1 MDLKGSQTEK
11 NLMEAFAGES
21 QARNKYTYYASQAKK
36 DGYVQ
41 ISKFFEETANN
52 EKEHAK
58 IWFKLLHG
66 GKINGTLENL
76 ADAAEGEKYENITMY
91 PEFARV
97 AREEGFDEIARLFEG
112 VAKIEKHHEE
122 RYKKLAENIEKEI
135 VFKREEEQT
144 WECANCGFHIK
155 GKESP
160 EICPI
165 CAHPKSYFFIN
176 KQNY

>member
-66 GKINGTLENL
+66 GKIGNTIENL
-76 ADAAEGEKYENITMY
+76 ADAAEGEKYENTTMY

-112 VAKIEKHHEE
+112 VAKIEKHHQE
-122 RYKKLAENIEKEI
+122 RYEKLMQNIKEDV
-135 VFKREEEQT
+135 VFKRDEAQL
-144 WECANCGFHIK
+144 WECANCGFQVE

-160 EICPI
+160 ELCPI
-165 CAHPKSYFFIN
+165 CAHPKSFFFIN

>member
-112 VAKIEKHHEE
+112 VAKIEKHHQE
-122 RYKKLAENIEKEI
+122 RYEKLMQNIKEDV
-135 VFKREEEQT
+135 VFKRDEAQL
-144 WECANCGFHIK
+144 WECANCGFQVE

-160 EICPI
+160 ELCPI
-165 CAHPKSYFFIN
+165 CAHPKSFFFIN

>member
-52 EKEHAK
+52 EREHAK

-76 ADAAEGEKYENITMY
+76 ADAAEGEKYENTTMY

-112 VAKIEKHHEE
+112 VAKIEKHHQE
-122 RYKKLAENIEKEI
+122 RYEKLMQNIKEDV
-135 VFKREEEQT
+135 VFKRDEAQL
-144 WECANCGFHIK
+144 WECANCGFQVE

-160 EICPI
+160 ELCPI
-165 CAHPKSYFFIN
+165 CAHPKSFFFIN